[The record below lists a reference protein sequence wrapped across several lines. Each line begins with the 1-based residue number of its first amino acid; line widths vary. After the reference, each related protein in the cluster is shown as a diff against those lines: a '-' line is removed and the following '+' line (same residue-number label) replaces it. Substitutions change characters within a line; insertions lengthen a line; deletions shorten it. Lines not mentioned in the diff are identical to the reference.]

1 MKKSTYIFK
10 WWDKQQEI
18 DRVRGLLDLKKPQLI
33 NLGKEVEELE
43 NKLSKLKKEIF
54 GVRLDAI
61 GKTDPVEEYL
71 KGE

>member
-18 DRVRGLLDLKKPQLI
+18 DRVKGLLDLKKPQLI
-33 NLGKEVEELE
+33 NLKKEVEELE
-43 NKLSKLKKEIF
+43 NKLSRLKKEIF